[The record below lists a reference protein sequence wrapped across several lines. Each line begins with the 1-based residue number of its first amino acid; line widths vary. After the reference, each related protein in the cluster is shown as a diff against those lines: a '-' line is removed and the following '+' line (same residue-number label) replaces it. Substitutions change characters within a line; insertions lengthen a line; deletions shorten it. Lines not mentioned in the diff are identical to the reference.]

1 MEENRSNVRK
11 VLRKRDLQTKRR
23 LGDKFNTNDEIEK
36 IEDCEREIRTLDEQE
51 SEDKLTVFRTYM
63 SLLKPLFN
71 VRSKIIESIPEF
83 WSTVIEYHPKLTYL
97 ITDEATEVLQHVKRL
112 EVDTTDTTY
121 FKITLVFEENPYI
134 ENKVIIK
141 ELSSCNNKEFV
152 SVSTPIKWK
161 TNPFQDKSKLETE
174 GSRKRKS
181 ENKSFFTWFC
191 DDDSKEK
198 NIIVNCFDEIWQN
211 PLPFFLLG
219 IMDNE
224 VDDFVDVGNSDM
236 DLDTIEDEEG
246 VIVIGGNC
254 SNAMDDDEDD
264 VSWCEDD
271 EEESEEEEEEEED
284 VEEEEEESESGE
296 DEERDEEMDDD
307 NDEDD

>member
-1 MEENRSNVRK
+1 MEDNHSNMRN

-23 LGDKFNTNDEIEK
+23 PGSKFYTNYEIEK
-36 IEDCEREIRTLDEQE
+36 IEDCEREIRIIDEQE
-51 SEDKLTVFRTYM
+51 SEEKLTVFRTYM

-71 VRSKIIESIPEF
+71 VRSKIIESIPKF

-97 ITDEATEVLQHVKRL
+97 ITEEATEVLQHVKRL

-141 ELSSCNNKEFV
+141 ELSSCSNKEFV

-161 TNPFQDKSKLETE
+161 TTPLQDKSELQTE

-181 ENKSFFTWFC
+181 ENTSFFTWFC

-198 NIIVNCFDEIWQN
+198 NTIVNSFDEIWQN

-224 VDDFVDVGNSDM
+224 VDDFVDVGNCDM
-236 DLDTIEDEEG
+236 DIDTIEDEED
-246 VIVIGGNC
+246 VIAIDENS
-254 SNAMDDDEDD
+254 SNTMDEDD
-264 VSWCEDD
+264 DDDSWCEDD
-271 EEESEEEEEEEED
+271 EEAEEEVEEEE
-284 VEEEEEESESGE
+284 EEEEEESESGE
-296 DEERDEEMDDD
+296 DEERDEGMDDD
-307 NDEDD
+307 NEEDD

>member
-1 MEENRSNVRK
+1 MEDSHSNMRK
-11 VLRKRDLQTKRR
+11 VLRKRDLQNNRR
-23 LGDKFNTNDEIEK
+23 TDSGFNTNPDIIEEIGN
-36 IEDCEREIRTLDEQE
+36 CEREIRILDEQE
-51 SEDKLTVFRTYM
+51 SEDKLTVFRMYM

-71 VRSKIIESIPEF
+71 ARSKIIESIPKF

-97 ITDEATEVLQHVKRL
+97 ITDEVTEVLQHVKRL
-112 EVDTTDTTY
+112 EVDNTDTTY
-121 FKITLVFEENPYI
+121 FKITLTFEENPYI
-134 ENKVIIK
+134 ENKVVIK
-141 ELSSCNNKEFV
+141 ELSSCSNKEFV

-161 TNPFQDKSKLETE
+161 TNPPQDNSVPETE

-224 VDDFVDVGNSDM
+224 VDDFVDVGNLDM
-236 DLDTIEDEEG
+236 DLDTIGDEEDMID
-246 VIVIGGNC
+246 VDEKS
-254 SNAMDDDEDD
+254 SNTMDNDDDDSWSDDDEEA
-264 VSWCEDD
+264 SEG
-271 EEESEEEEEEEED
+271 EEEEVE
-284 VEEEEEESESGE
+284 EEEEEESESGE
-296 DEERDEEMDDD
+296 DEERDEEMDEDK
-307 NDEDD
+307 DEDV